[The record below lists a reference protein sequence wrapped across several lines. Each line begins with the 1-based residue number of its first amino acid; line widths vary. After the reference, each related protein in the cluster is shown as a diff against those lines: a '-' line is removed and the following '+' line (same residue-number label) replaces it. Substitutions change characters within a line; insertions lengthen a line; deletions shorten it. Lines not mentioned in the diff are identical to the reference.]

1 MKLTTTAFGTFALIA
16 AANAAVTGHC
26 TPGLNYCSR
35 VLEDVGELDS
45 AYTMAFR
52 EDTDI
57 YKGGNHAAIAD
68 GLTRDGYTSAAQYP
82 VMWNEFLFHC
92 NNDQS
97 ISVVGACYGS
107 CRNNGS
113 GQSDTCA

>member
-35 VLEDVGELDS
+35 VLEDV
-45 AYTMAFR
+45 
-52 EDTDI
+52 
-57 YKGGNHAAIAD
+57 GGNHAAIAD